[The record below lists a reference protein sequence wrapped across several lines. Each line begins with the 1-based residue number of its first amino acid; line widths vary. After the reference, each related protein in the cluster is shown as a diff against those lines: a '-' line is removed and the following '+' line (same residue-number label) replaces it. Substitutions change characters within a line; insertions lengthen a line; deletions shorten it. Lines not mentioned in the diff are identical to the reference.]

1 MTTNPKKKL
10 NEENTYT
17 MYTDEPKINHFTTT
31 EEF

>member
-17 MYTDEPKINHFTTT
+17 MYTDKPKINHFK